1 MRAPPQLD
9 FAVILSQ
16 PREGPHASGLPR
28 EESTVRRVAPQLDF
42 VYLLPAQ
49 EALMHRVYLARKHRH
64 EGETT
69 ARPRCPPQPA
79 EAGPYVSGNMNFI

>member
-9 FAVILSQ
+9 IGHPQ
-16 PREGPHASGLPR
+16 PAREGPHASGLPR
-28 EESTVRRVAPQLDF
+28 EESTVRRVVPQLAF
-42 VYLLPAQ
+42 VYPLPAQ
-49 EALMHRVYLARKHRH
+49 EPLIHRVYLARKHRH

-79 EAGPYVSGNMNFI
+79 QAPYEFYLTFKEIK